1 MAARVSNSSAGIETD
16 PGEGHDQ
23 LGCPSVFLPHHWGV
37 GTLLMCVIVAVLPPH
52 CCGAGC

>member
-16 PGEGHDQ
+16 PGESHDQ

-52 CCGAGC
+52 CCGAEC